1 MNARTFVPARIA
13 FALVLVL
20 VVHGSA
26 LAQNPLGR
34 LAGTVFDSS
43 GAVLPGA
50 SVTATNVQ
58 TNQAQTNVS
67 GPTGAFLFPQLPPG
81 NYKVVIELSG
91 FKTATY
97 PEIIVNVGQET
108 SVTAR
113 LEVGGV
119 AETVTVTAGS
129 PLVQTTTPEVTRT
142 VAQQQVL
149 QLPLVNR
156 DMTNLIRLQAGVPG
170 VAARMNTGVSGGR
183 ATWTQVTQDGI
194 NIQDNFIRTNSLD
207 FLPNRPTSDNVAE
220 FTITTSVQGADAAG
234 GATAVRMVTP
244 SGSNRFLGS
253 GFWQNRDNALAAN
266 GFFNNRDG
274 VPKALLKQNQFGG
287 RLGGPI
293 VKNRVFFFS
302 YYEGFRRR
310 QAGAQNRTIAAT
322 PDLFQGVWRYRGTQ
336 DGQVHALN
344 ILNAVGATLDPKMQ
358 QDIFSQIP
366 DSTNVNNTDRGDK
379 LNTAG
384 YRWNQRRQT
393 TRNYIGGR
401 VDFEANPNH
410 HFEGIF
416 SYFKEIDDR
425 PDLDFISGPDQRP
438 LAFTSAP
445 VKRFVGAW
453 RWLVSSRMQ
462 NEVRAG
468 ANLAPVRFEVVEGA
482 NRTDYRF
489 AGQTGALPLTLL
501 DPEINF
507 FPQGRYTNTYQFND
521 NASLMWGDHA
531 FQMGASWQKIHVN
544 PYNYEGT
551 VPTIGWGFSSRAP
564 SSAQLNSG
572 MFPGGISS
580 ADLSNANTM
589 LSLLTGTISSMTRT
603 FQVQDQTSGYVPGI
617 PNNRNY
623 TLNNIAAFIQDS
635 WRLKPSFTLRYGLK
649 WEYYSPVS
657 EDNNL
662 GFLPVLNN
670 QSFEQVLR
678 DPNATITFVNGGLYK
693 PDRNN
698 FGPTVGFAWD
708 VFKDGRTSVRGGYS
722 LSFVN
727 EEGVTV
733 STNILGGNAG
743 LATAT
748 ALSSL
753 YGNYSAGV
761 PEIPTPTFKTV
772 RTLPDQMALSATA
785 PMAIVDPDIQQSK
798 VHQVSIGVSR
808 ELPWWFAAE
817 ARYVGMFGRGI
828 WRGID
833 YNQIVVPQA
842 FQDDFLRARSN
853 GYLAVAAG
861 KPFSPVY
868 NPTVPGSVPLTVL
881 PTYGLLTNS
890 NVITRIQQ
898 NESAGLA
905 DYYVTQRVAGALK
918 DFYPNPGIYEARAM
932 INDGWQNYNAFQLE
946 LRRQYRNGIMGQ
958 VNYSFSRTRANST
971 GGTSQ
976 SRLEPRLDNNR
987 PQLDEGRSAYNLTHL
1002 INANLIVDLPFG
1014 EGRHWLNQGGVV
1026 NAIAGGWQLSGVI
1039 HWQSGSPVG
1048 IYSTRGTFN
1057 RANRSGLSTAV
1068 TSLSV
1073 DQIKALTG
1081 VFKEANGNIYWIDPK
1096 VIDTTG
1102 RAVGADNLG
1111 NTAGFDGQV
1120 FFNPAAGDV
1129 GTLPILAFD
1138 APNVW
1143 TVDASLAK
1151 RFNLVRSSR
1160 LEFRIEAFN
1169 AFNSVSFYAG
1179 DFNVNSETFGLIT
1192 GTAVGARVVQ
1202 LTVRVDF

>member
-1 MNARTFVPARIA
+1 
-13 FALVLVL
+13 
-20 VVHGSA
+20 
-26 LAQNPLGR
+26 
-34 LAGTVFDSS
+34 
-43 GAVLPGA
+43 
-50 SVTATNVQ
+50 
-58 TNQAQTNVS
+58 
-67 GPTGAFLFPQLPPG
+67 
-81 NYKVVIELSG
+81 
-91 FKTATY
+91 
-97 PEIIVNVGQET
+97 
-108 SVTAR
+108 
-113 LEVGGV
+113 
-119 AETVTVTAGS
+119 
-129 PLVQTTTPEVTRT
+129 
-142 VAQQQVL
+142 
-149 QLPLVNR
+149 
-156 DMTNLIRLQAGVPG
+156 
-170 VAARMNTGVSGGR
+170 
-183 ATWTQVTQDGI
+183 
-194 NIQDNFIRTNSLD
+194 
-207 FLPNRPTSDNVAE
+207 
-220 FTITTSVQGADAAG
+220 
-234 GATAVRMVTP
+234 
-244 SGSNRFLGS
+244 
-253 GFWQNRDNALAAN
+253 
-266 GFFNNRDG
+266 
-274 VPKALLKQNQFGG
+274 
-287 RLGGPI
+287 
-293 VKNRVFFFS
+293 
-302 YYEGFRRR
+302 
-310 QAGAQNRTIAAT
+310 
-322 PDLFQGVWRYRGTQ
+322 
-336 DGQVHALN
+336 
-344 ILNAVGATLDPKMQ
+344 
-358 QDIFSQIP
+358 
-366 DSTNVNNTDRGDK
+366 
-379 LNTAG
+379 
-384 YRWNQRRQT
+384 
-393 TRNYIGGR
+393 
-401 VDFEANPNH
+401 
-410 HFEGIF
+410 
-416 SYFKEIDDR
+416 
-425 PDLDFISGPDQRP
+425 
-438 LAFTSAP
+438 
-445 VKRFVGAW
+445 
-453 RWLVSSRMQ
+453 
-462 NEVRAG
+462 
-468 ANLAPVRFEVVEGA
+468 
-482 NRTDYRF
+482 
-489 AGQTGALPLTLL
+489 
-501 DPEINF
+501 
-507 FPQGRYTNTYQFND
+507 
-521 NASLMWGDHA
+521 
-531 FQMGASWQKIHVN
+531 
-544 PYNYEGT
+544 
-551 VPTIGWGFSSRAP
+551 
-564 SSAQLNSG
+564 
-572 MFPGGISS
+572 
-580 ADLSNANTM
+580 
-589 LSLLTGTISSMTRT
+589 
-603 FQVQDQTSGYVPGI
+603 VQDQTSGYVPGI

-868 NPTVPGSVPLTVL
+868 NPAVPGSVPLTVL

-1111 NTAGFDGQV
+1111 NTAGFNGQV